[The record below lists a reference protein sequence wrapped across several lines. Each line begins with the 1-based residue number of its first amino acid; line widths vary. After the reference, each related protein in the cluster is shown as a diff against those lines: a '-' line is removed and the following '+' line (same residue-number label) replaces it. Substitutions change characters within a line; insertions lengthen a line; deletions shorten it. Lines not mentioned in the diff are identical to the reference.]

1 MKPFPCLSLV
11 LALLAGNATAQTQ
24 PSLTQPSLT
33 GNPPQFYTYLA
44 PARTIDTSLPRPT
57 APLPPGLKR
66 IFDGKSF
73 KGWRQDPAASWMIKD
88 GIIGSLGVGRGVLFT
103 EKQYR
108 RYRIVFDVRHV
119 SGKPDH
125 QACVLFFGMMPQF
138 DHNAPDMLKGIQFQ
152 VPLGGTW
159 DYRDG
164 FHTDGKGAANGNEFD
179 AFPRPAFDPHQWSR
193 VEILIDA
200 DAGMARL
207 AVAQPV
213 GSKAVELGR
222 FHVKAA
228 GRVGPFALQM
238 HNEGLF
244 DEYAN
249 LAVEEN
255 PKRDAL
261 ITIAP

>member
-1 MKPFPCLSLV
+1 MKRLAALV
-11 LALLAGNATAQTQ
+11 LVLLATDAAAQAP
-24 PSLTQPSLT
+24 PSPT
-33 GNPPQFYTYLA
+33 GNPPQFYKYLA
-44 PARTIDTSLPRPT
+44 PARTIDTSLPRPNT
-57 APLPPGLKR
+57 PLPPGLKR
-66 IFDGKSF
+66 IFDGHTL
-73 KGWRQDPAASWMIKD
+73 KGWRADPAASWMVKD
-88 GIIGSLGVGRGVLFT
+88 GILGSLGVGRGVLFT

-108 RYRIVFDVRHV
+108 RYRIIFDVRHV
-119 SGKPDH
+119 SGNPDH
-125 QACVLFFGMMPQF
+125 QACVLFFGLMPQF

-164 FHTDGKGAANGNEFD
+164 FHTDGKGPANGNEFD
-179 AFPRPAFDPHQWSR
+179 AFPRPPFDPHQWSR

-200 DAGMARL
+200 DAGTARL

-213 GSKAVELGR
+213 GAKAVELGF

-228 GRVGPFALQM
+228 GRVAPFALQM

-249 LAVEEN
+249 IAVEEN
-255 PKRDAL
+255 PTRDAL
-261 ITIAP
+261 ITLAN

>member
-1 MKPFPCLSLV
+1 MKPFAYTAMV
-11 LALLAGNATAQTQ
+11 LAFFVGDAMAQTQ
-24 PSLTQPSLT
+24 PSLTGS
-33 GNPPQFYTYLA
+33 PPQFYTYHA
-44 PARTIDTSLPRPT
+44 PAKTIDTSLPRPT

-66 IFDGKSF
+66 IFDGKTF
-73 KGWRQDPAASWMIKD
+73 KGWRQDPAASWMVAD

-119 SGKPDH
+119 AGKPDH
-125 QACVLFFGMMPQF
+125 QACVLFFGLMPQF
-138 DHNAPDMLKGIQFQ
+138 DHNAPDMLKAIQFQ

-200 DAGMARL
+200 DAGTARL

-213 GSKAVELGR
+213 GATAIELGR
-222 FHVKAA
+222 FQPDH
-228 GRVGPFALQM
+228 RRRRPRWPDCL
-238 HNEGLF
+238 
-244 DEYAN
+244 
-249 LAVEEN
+249 
-255 PKRDAL
+255 R
-261 ITIAP
+261 

>member
-1 MKPFPCLSLV
+1 MKTHAVIC
-11 LALLAGNATAQTQ
+11 LALGLLSADAAAQTQ
-24 PSLTQPSLT
+24 PSPVQPSLT
-33 GNPPQFYTYLA
+33 GNPPQFYKYLP
-44 PARTIDTSLPRPT
+44 PARTIDTSMPRPT
-57 APLPPGLKR
+57 AKLPPGLTR
-66 IFDGKSF
+66 IFNGKTLR
-73 KGWRQDPAASWMIKD
+73 GWRADPAASWMVKD

-103 EKQYR
+103 IKQYR
-108 RYRIVFDVRHV
+108 RYRVVFDVRHV
-119 SGKPDH
+119 SGNPDH
-125 QACVLFFGMMPQF
+125 QACVLFFGLTPEF
-138 DHNAPDMLKGIQFQ
+138 DRNAPDMLKGIQFQ

-164 FHTDGKGAANGNEFD
+164 FHTDGKGAANGNEYD
-179 AFPRPAFDPHQWSR
+179 AFPRPPFDPHQWSR
-193 VEILIDA
+193 VEILFDA
-200 DAGMARL
+200 DAGTARM

-213 GSKAVELGR
+213 GAKAIEVGR

-255 PKRDAL
+255 PRRDAL
-261 ITIAP
+261 ITTGN